1 MPSLL
6 KNKEGHDQ
14 SNKNIRTKTIKNFQ
28 TALACIE
35 IKKLKDNY
43 IKNKLS
49 YLLKISKLD
58 HKHLLPQGARQ
69 GL

>member
-43 IKNKLS
+43 IKKIN
-49 YLLKISKLD
+49 YLIY
-58 HKHLLPQGARQ
+58 
-69 GL
+69 